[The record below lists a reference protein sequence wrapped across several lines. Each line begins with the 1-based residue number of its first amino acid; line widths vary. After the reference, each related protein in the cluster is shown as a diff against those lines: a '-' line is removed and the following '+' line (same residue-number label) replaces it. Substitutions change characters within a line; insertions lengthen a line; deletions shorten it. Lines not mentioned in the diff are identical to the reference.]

1 MCLKFTQPHDNEA
14 LCRKPQSFRYRNEE
28 IADGNLCPSMVQGE
42 KCGT

>member
-1 MCLKFTQPHDNEA
+1 MCLQFTQPHDNE
-14 LCRKPQSFRYRNEE
+14 PQSFRYRNEE